1 MRNARRNGLLVILTL
16 FVASWAIGLNWH
28 YIGFD
33 GEKFID
39 IPRGASSY
47 SIARML
53 ANAGVVESRWD
64 FLAARVIERGRALQA
79 GEYRFNKPATPLEV
93 YSRIARGDVFYY
105 DLVVPEGRNMFDI
118 AATAEKLGVFSA
130 ASFLKAARDPA
141 LIRDLDPHAPTLEG
155 YLCPGSYRLSHN
167 ATPAQLCRMMTQ
179 KFRAMWEGL
188 VTNANVHDAITLA
201 SMVERE
207 GKLESDRPLIAAV
220 FANRLRIGMKLDCDP
235 TTIYAAL
242 LADEYRGV
250 HPPVRSG
257 SRQPLQHLSA
267 RRIASGADRQ
277 SRAALDTRCL
287 ASRHDQGPVLR
298 PAPRWFGRASVLGN
312 KGRART
318 GRGKIPAW
326 ARAIAPSNG
335 VSRRCSR
342 SRSRRP

>member
-1 MRNARRNGLLVILTL
+1 MRNARRTGLLVILTL
-16 FVASWAIGLNWH
+16 FVASVVVGLKWQ
-28 YIGFD
+28 YMGFS

-53 ANAGVVESRWD
+53 AGAGVVESRWD

-79 GEYRFNKPATPLEV
+79 GEYRFDKPATPLEV
-93 YSRIARGDVFYY
+93 YGRIARGDVFYY

-118 AATAEKLGVFSA
+118 AASAEKLGVFSA

-141 LIRDLDPHAPTLEG
+141 LIRDLDPNAPTLEG

-179 KFRAMWEGL
+179 KFRKMWEGL
-188 VTNANVHDAITLA
+188 VTNANVHNAITLA

-220 FANRLRIGMKLDCDP
+220 FTNRLRIGMKLDCDP

-242 LADEYRGV
+242 LADAYRGV
-250 HPPVRSG
+250 IYQSDLDRDSPYNTYRRAGLPPG
-257 SRQPLQHLSA
+257 P
-267 RRIASGADRQ
+267 IANPGLPSIL
-277 SRAALDTRCL
+277 AALHP
-287 ASRHDQGPVLR
+287 ASVKALYFVLR
-298 PAPRWFGRASVLGN
+298 PDGSGAHQFSETKAAHEQAVGKYRRGL
-312 KGRART
+312 AR
-318 GRGKIPAW
+318 
-326 ARAIAPSNG
+326 
-335 VSRRCSR
+335 
-342 SRSRRP
+342 